1 MLAQELL
8 PGRVQR
14 RVGAVVVEQ
23 VELDPVGVRTRQEEQ
38 VHVPVVRTNVRRVR
52 VTGQVDGLDGLG
64 LQERLEGCLGF
75 G

>member
-38 VHVPVVRTNVRRVR
+38 VYVPVIRANLRRVR

>member
-14 RVGAVVVEQ
+14 GVGSVVVEQ

-38 VHVPVVRTNVRRVR
+38 VDVPVVRANLRRVR
-52 VTGQVDGLDGLG
+52 VTGQVDALDGLG